1 MPLVVRGLTVAI
13 DHRLIVENVSF
24 DVRAGDKVGLV
35 GRNGAG
41 KTTLFRV
48 LGGARAPRAGTV
60 QRPPATGYLSQDPR
74 SDAVADDT
82 SCLVHILSGR
92 GLDEAMAAMDKLT
105 VAMEENPSDANIAA
119 FSAAHERF
127 ERLGGY
133 SAEAEARR
141 LVDGLG
147 VRPGRLELP
156 IGALSGGE
164 RRRVEL
170 ARILFAGSEVL
181 LLDEPTNHLDL
192 DARDWL
198 LDFLRS
204 YRGALVVVS
213 HDLGLLD
220 DAITRVMH
228 LDRSDDEAA
237 GRLVEYRGN
246 YSGYLVARAA
256 DEERTAALAERQERE
271 ITRLSR
277 RADSMRGQTAKRARV
292 ARNLDTRAARIA
304 SNKVEGPQRT
314 RTISVR
320 LPDPPPAD
328 RTVFEANGLAK
339 SYGDLDV
346 FADVSFDLGRGERM
360 VVMGLNGA
368 GKTTLLKL
376 LAGVASPDAGS
387 VVAPVRTS
395 IGYYAQEHEG
405 LIPERSLL
413 DHMRATGTVGDRDAR
428 AVLGMVGLHGDKVFQ
443 EAGTLSGGE
452 KTKLALA
459 QLVVGSHNVLLLD
472 EPTNNLDP
480 PSRTA
485 MGEALAGWPGAIV
498 LVSHDPEFVEAL
510 RPDRVLTM
518 PEGQVDHFD
527 EGMLEL
533 VELA

>member
-1 MPLVVRGLTVAI
+1 MSVVVRGLTVAI
-13 DHRLIVENVSF
+13 DHRYIVEGVSF

-48 LGGARAPRAGTV
+48 LGGASAPRAGTV

-74 SDAVADDT
+74 SDAVPDDT
-82 SCLVHILSGR
+82 NCLLHILSGR
-92 GLDEAMAAMDKLT
+92 GLDAAMASIDKL
-105 VAMEENPSDANIAA
+105 VIAMEEHPCDANIEA
-119 FSAAHERF
+119 FSAAHDRF
-127 ERLGGY
+127 EHLGGY

-170 ARILFAGSEVL
+170 ARILFAGSEAL

-204 YRGALVVVS
+204 YRGALIVVS

-228 LDRSDDEAA
+228 LDRRDDEAT
-237 GRLVEYRGN
+237 GQLIEYRGN
-246 YSGYLVARAA
+246 YSGYLVARAEAEQRQA
-256 DEERTAALAERQERE
+256 DVAERQQRE
-271 ITRLSR
+271 ITRLNR

-304 SNKVEGPQRT
+304 AQQVEGPQRT
-314 RTISVR
+314 RSIAVR
-320 LPDPPPAD
+320 LPDPPAGD
-328 RTVFEANGLAK
+328 RTMLEVASLEK
-339 SYGDLDV
+339 SYGDLCV
-346 FADVSFDLGRGERM
+346 FDDVSFNLGRGERM

-376 LAGVASPDAGS
+376 LAGEVTPDGGTVVTSP
-387 VVAPVRTS
+387 RTRT
-395 IGYYAQEHEG
+395 GYYAQEHEG
-405 LIPERSLL
+405 ITDGRSLL
-413 DHMRATGTVGDRDAR
+413 EHMRQTAARGDAESR
-428 AVLGMVGLHGDKVFQ
+428 AVMGMFGLQGDKVFQ
-443 EAGTLSGGE
+443 NAGTLSGGE

-459 QLVVGSHNVLLLD
+459 QLVVGGHNLLLLD

-485 MGEALAGWPGAIV
+485 VGEALSGWPGAIV

-518 PEGQVDHFD
+518 PEGEVDYFD
-527 EGMLEL
+527 ESMLEL